1 MFLLPHALYFRVDLF
16 DLWISCS
23 EAEVFSF
30 ENEFLER
37 DWGHYSFLSA
47 PLFAIMWINTLDLER
62 NEWSAKVV
70 KDTVKRLG
78 FFCCWW
84 CFLIFFLRRD
94 FEGDFLIYLS
104 IYLILIYALLF
115 PILRENNPT
124 SMEFIY
130 TAVYVSIYLYNTLF
144 YRM

>member
-30 ENEFLER
+30 KNKFLER

-84 CFLIFFLRRD
+84 CFFNFFFLRRD
-94 FEGDFLIYLS
+94 FEGDFLTYLFIYLFNFNIRIIVS
-104 IYLILIYALLF
+104 NPERKQSDFNGIYIYCCICKYISL
-115 PILRENNPT
+115 
-124 SMEFIY
+124 
-130 TAVYVSIYLYNTLF
+130 
-144 YRM
+144 